1 MVELTRRS
9 ALGGTLVLAAWAT
22 ACSSRPQLTDPAEPL
37 APIGDRIDALTHK
50 HNIRVG
56 LFAAD
61 LGSGRTLEYRA
72 DDMFAMC
79 STFKTYAAARVL
91 RGCERGELALSD
103 QVFISPAGV
112 VANSPVTEPRA
123 GHAMAL
129 GELCAAALQR
139 SDNTAANLLLI
150 TIGGPP
156 EITAFARSI
165 GDDKTR
171 LDRWELEL
179 NSALPG
185 DPRDTSTPRALAAGY
200 QDLLAGSALGAA
212 SRQQLE
218 DWMRANATSSMRAG
232 LPEAWTSADKTGTG
246 DYGSTNDIGIAYG
259 PDGRKVLLGIMTRS
273 AADDPKAQALRPVIG
288 ELTTQVVGSLI
299 SPS

>member
-91 RGCERGELALSD
+91 RGCERGELALGD

-139 SDNTAANLLLI
+139 SDNTAANLLLT

-185 DPRDTSTPRALAAGY
+185 IRATPARRGRWRVGIRTCWPDRRWGRRVDSSSKTGCEPMRPRA
-200 QDLLAGSALGAA
+200 
-212 SRQQLE
+212 
-218 DWMRANATSSMRAG
+218 
-232 LPEAWTSADKTGTG
+232 
-246 DYGSTNDIGIAYG
+246 
-259 PDGRKVLLGIMTRS
+259 
-273 AADDPKAQALRPVIG
+273 
-288 ELTTQVVGSLI
+288 
-299 SPS
+299 

>member
-1 MVELTRRS
+1 
-9 ALGGTLVLAAWAT
+9 
-22 ACSSRPQLTDPAEPL
+22 
-37 APIGDRIDALTHK
+37 
-50 HNIRVG
+50 
-56 LFAAD
+56 
-61 LGSGRTLEYRA
+61 
-72 DDMFAMC
+72 MFAMC

-112 VANSPVTEPRA
+112 VANSPVTELAA

-156 EITAFARSI
+156 EITAFAQSI

-179 NSALPG
+179 NSALPRG
-185 DPRDTSTPRALAAGY
+185 IRATPARRARWRLGIRTCWPDRRWGRRVDSSSKTGCEPMRPRA
-200 QDLLAGSALGAA
+200 
-212 SRQQLE
+212 
-218 DWMRANATSSMRAG
+218 
-232 LPEAWTSADKTGTG
+232 
-246 DYGSTNDIGIAYG
+246 
-259 PDGRKVLLGIMTRS
+259 
-273 AADDPKAQALRPVIG
+273 
-288 ELTTQVVGSLI
+288 
-299 SPS
+299 